1 MMHGYDW
8 VDADLSGWIC
18 TEKMDGCRAYWTGA
32 ELRTKS
38 GRTYQ
43 NLPAQLRASLPDGV
57 ALDCE
62 LWAPELHRGASL
74 ALATAAALR
83 DTWDDRLRLT
93 PFDLPCHSGPAAAR
107 IAALHSLTDQATP
120 FRIAL
125 STAQAL
131 SWRDAM
137 HLAGREGLMC
147 LDPAGRYQPGRRP
160 QLLKLK

>member
-8 VDADLSGWIC
+8 IDTDLSGWVC

-38 GRTYQ
+38 GRVYQ

-62 LWAPELHRGASL
+62 LWAPSLHRGASL
-74 ALATAAALR
+74 QLATAAALR
-83 DTWDDRLRLT
+83 GAWDARLTIT
-93 PFDLPCHSGPAAAR
+93 PFDMPEHGGPARAR
-107 IAALHSLTDQATP
+107 IDALHCLVQHAAP
-120 FRIAL
+120 FRIAC

-131 SWRDAM
+131 SWRDTM
-137 HLAGREGLMC
+137 LAGGREGLMA